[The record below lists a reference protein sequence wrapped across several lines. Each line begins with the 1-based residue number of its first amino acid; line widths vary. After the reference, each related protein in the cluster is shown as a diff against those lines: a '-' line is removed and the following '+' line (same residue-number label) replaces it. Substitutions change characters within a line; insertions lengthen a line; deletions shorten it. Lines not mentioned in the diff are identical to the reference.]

1 LSESSDIKILK
12 ELNQNQA
19 EQISALLSLADMRE
33 GVIERMG
40 LVIKNQE
47 AQLSSYLQRNR
58 LSTDP

>member
-1 LSESSDIKILK
+1 MSESSDIKILK